1 MKPRERVGHVSI
13 DKAAPTGHS
22 AHIRMPKSARNTN
35 STQNVGARPAM
46 KLHTEYQPID
56 IISSGLRPTRSASHP
71 LPVAPTKR
79 PHNVSVNTAVT
90 STSGT
95 LKVLAIGAMISRKI
109 VKSKASSVQPSHAA
123 TQAYH
128 WSRVG
133 SLHQGIGFSLLIAA
147 TIAHLPC
154 SCSLG
159 SLTERFVHSSE
170 AMPPCH
176 ANLSQPAGCPQQT
189 ITTAHA
195 WLVPAAWATWI
206 QADELQYFG
215 EGPLSARLANF
226 RAP

>member
-46 KLHTEYQPID
+46 KLHTEYQPIE

-79 PHNVSVNTAVT
+79 PHNVTVNTAVT

-109 VKSKASSVQPSHAA
+109 VKSKASSVQPSYAA
-123 TQAYH
+123 TM
-128 WSRVG
+128 
-133 SLHQGIGFSLLIAA
+133 
-147 TIAHLPC
+147 AHLPC

-170 AMPPCH
+170 AMPRCH

-206 QADELQYFG
+206 Q
-215 EGPLSARLANF
+215 
-226 RAP
+226 